1 MSLEILRATE
11 RSAPLDLRPDH
22 AKRELS
28 SWLSERRSELTAWEK
43 AKAESAL
50 HELEKLIGSIR
61 VRLDAKAGEPPPRPV
76 MPRAL
81 YERLFFYAAC
91 HPTRAVREAKE
102 TILEL

>member
-61 VRLDAKAGEPPPRPV
+61 VRLDAKAGEPPRWPV
-76 MPRAL
+76 SHAL
-81 YERLFFYAAC
+81 ETGYYTRL
-91 HPTRAVREAKE
+91 REAKE
-102 TILEL
+102 TFLEL

>member
-28 SWLSERRSELTAWEK
+28 SWLGERRSELSAWEK

-50 HELEKLIGSIR
+50 FALEQLLGSIR
-61 VRLDAKAGEPPPRPV
+61 VRTDAKAGEPPRNGIV
-76 MPRAL
+76 L
-81 YERLFFYAAC
+81 DFD
-91 HPTRAVREAKE
+91 V
-102 TILEL
+102 